1 MDEARV
7 RLERNV
13 YEVRGEEVMKAY
25 VCCPYPYRVGLFRSI
40 YIYGSGFEKTLEFV
54 LFRRHFVIEWGGSK

>member
-1 MDEARV
+1 
-7 RLERNV
+7 
-13 YEVRGEEVMKAY
+13 MKAY